1 MPADAPSRG
10 ADLELPTASVLGHL
24 KGGRE
29 LTAVAGLPTLRRW
42 ASNWHRL
49 FFKLCRFSPPAG
61 LLYRRRGS
69 SYRTFVPSPLQFD
82 GTLGFP
88 GEGRTV
94 EPATQRNRDALWNAF
109 LVWLDSAGVDRA
121 LFTSVEGV
129 VDIDSI
135 NCIFGRYGRDLY
147 SAGRPFAHYSE
158 TLNAFA
164 AKVPKARRLLQ
175 PAWDLAFS
183 WKREEPGRHHTALPW
198 QALLALVGAA
208 FTWGWPRVAGALAL
222 AWGGLLRI
230 GEVLQATRGDLT
242 LPADVKHTVD
252 YAYLTIRDPKTR
264 YHAARHQAVH
274 VDQPDIL
281 EIIDIAYGKL
291 GKAERLWNFS
301 GQTLRV
307 RFRQLCA
314 ALSLPCEPGGR
325 LPPLELSSLR
335 AGGATWLMM
344 QGEDSE
350 LVRRRGRW
358 LSHRIMEIYVQEVS
372 SLQLFGYLPE
382 ASKEKVFAALW
393 AFKDVVAKARFFSTV
408 GILPTV
414 WYKLIAAGSIA
425 DA

>member
-1 MPADAPSRG
+1 MFRVG
-10 ADLELPTASVLGHL
+10 
-24 KGGRE
+24 
-29 LTAVAGLPTLRRW
+29 AVAPVVQSHGLLRPRNPGDLLRKSRRGPEGLP
-42 ASNWHRL
+42 
-49 FFKLCRFSPPAG
+49 
-61 LLYRRRGS
+61 
-69 SYRTFVPSPLQFD
+69 V
-82 GTLGFP
+82 
-88 GEGRTV
+88 GRVV
-94 EPATQRNRDALWNAF
+94 EPATQRNRDALWSAF
-109 LVWLDSAGVDRA
+109 LVWLDGAGVDRA

-147 SAGRPFAHYSE
+147 AAGRPFAHYSE

-164 AKVPKARRLLQ
+164 ARVPKARRLLQ

-230 GEVLQATRGDLT
+230 GEVLQATRSDLT
-242 LPADVKHTVD
+242 LPSDVRYTVD

-264 YHAARHQAVH
+264 YHAARHQAVR

-291 GKAERLWNFS
+291 GKVEKLWNFS

-307 RFRQLCA
+307 RFRQLCR
-314 ALSLPCEPGGR
+314 ALLLPCEPDGR

-382 ASKEKVFAALW
+382 PSKEKVFTALW
-393 AFKDVVAKARFFSTV
+393 AFKDVLAKVRFYSTV
-408 GILPTV
+408 GILPTL
-414 WYKLIAAGSIA
+414 WYRLIAAGSIA